1 MVVGGYLVERQVR
14 QSNEGIGFREAL
26 GVWLKIGFLSF
37 GGPAAQIAVMH
48 RILVDEKRW
57 LGERSFL
64 SALNFCMLLPGPE
77 AMQLATYAGWRMHGI
92 AGGLAAGLAFV
103 LPGAFLM
110 LALASLY
117 AFYGALPA
125 MEVLFLGVKAAV
137 LAIVLEA
144 LLKVARKA
152 LKKQVHWVIA
162 AAAFVALFFFHVPFP
177 IVIIVAALAGALS
190 AWRGSGGGLP
200 ASEEPAEP
208 ALSQHAAGAPR
219 TLATIALWLAIWLV
233 PIALLWMALGGDHI
247 LVKIGVFF
255 SKLAVVTFGGAYAVL
270 AYMAQEVV
278 RGYGW
283 LDAGEMVDGLGLAET
298 TLGPLILVTEF
309 VGFLAAFK
317 EGGSQAFVMGV
328 AGAVVTL
335 WATFAPCFLW
345 IFAGAPYVERLQ
357 QMQRAQAALSGV
369 TAAVVGVIL
378 NLSIWFGL
386 KVLFTGFVAFTAGP
400 VHLDVPLLETLD
412 WRAAALALLA
422 SVVLFRLHA
431 GVIVTLIVS
440 AVASFAISAL
450 TT

>member
-1 MVVGGYLVERQVR
+1 MVGGEMTANAGRADQV
-14 QSNEGIGFREAL
+14 GFREAL
-26 GVWLKIGFLSF
+26 GVWVKIGFLSF
-37 GGPAAQIAVMH
+37 GGPAAQIALMH

-57 LGERSFL
+57 LAERSFL

-77 AMQLATYAGWRMHGI
+77 AMQLATYAGWRMHGV

-110 LALASLY
+110 LGLASLY
-117 AFYGALPA
+117 AFYGSLPA
-125 MEVLFLGVKAAV
+125 MEILFLGVKAAV

-152 LKKQVHWVIA
+152 LKTQGHWFIA
-162 AAAFVALFFFHVPFP
+162 AAAFVALFFLHVPFP
-177 IVIIVAALAGALS
+177 VVIIVAAFAGAVMG
-190 AWRGSGGGLP
+190 WRGTG
-200 ASEEPAEP
+200 ASAGADESQDHG
-208 ALSQHAAGAPR
+208 LSQRSMGEPK
-219 TLATIALWLAIWLV
+219 TILTIALWLAIWLV
-233 PIALLWMALGGDHI
+233 PIAVLWMSLGGDHV

-278 RGYGW
+278 QGYGW
-283 LDAGEMVDGLGLAET
+283 LEAGEMVDGLGLAET

-317 EGGSQAFVMGV
+317 EGGSQAFLMGM

-357 QMQRAQAALSGV
+357 QMKRAQAALSGV

-386 KVLFTGFVAFTAGP
+386 KVLFTDFVPFGAGP
-400 VHLDVPLLETLD
+400 VHLDMPVLASLD
-412 WRAAALALLA
+412 WRAGALAVLA
-422 SVVLFRLHA
+422 GVVLFRFHA
-431 GVIVTLIVS
+431 GVIVTLLVS
-440 AVASFAISAL
+440 AAASFAISAL
-450 TT
+450 T